1 MATVTVARPNVS
13 QQELLSALQ
22 DQLGSKYKYETQ
34 GGDTVK
40 VKQSIFSHA
49 KVRAQPGG
57 SGTTFA
63 ITPFAV
69 GPLGWVITTF
79 GLSKR
84 IAQAIGEASQLR

>member
-1 MATVTVARPNVS
+1 MTTVTVPRANVS
-13 QQELLSALQ
+13 QEELVAVLR
-22 DQLGSKYKYETQ
+22 DQLGSKIAIETQ
-34 GGDTVK
+34 GSDTVK

-79 GLSKR
+79 GLSKK